1 MSKCLLIL
9 FGVII
14 VHAKTEIEYYVKIF
28 KQIIR
33 Q

>member
-1 MSKCLLIL
+1 MSKCLLL
-9 FGVII
+9 GFGAII
-14 VHAKTEIEYYVKIF
+14 VHANTEIENYVKIF